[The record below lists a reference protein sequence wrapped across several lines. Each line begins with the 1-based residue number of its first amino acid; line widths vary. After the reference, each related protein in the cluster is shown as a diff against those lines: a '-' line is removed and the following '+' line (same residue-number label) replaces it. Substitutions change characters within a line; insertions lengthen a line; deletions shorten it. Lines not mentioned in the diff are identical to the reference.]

1 MTRRTSTRHPVLTL
15 YDQVTYVNGLKEH
28 QAVTRYAEEV
38 PAGIGLSGQDT
49 ASTDVDRS
57 FFSAILPNK
66 HLEYQVDRQK
76 PHMAGI
82 RSECSGSFFAQCRK
96 SYCWR
101 LDNLLDLRYGLY
113 QLWKSSRIEPTVVL
127 LVIAPRVAPWRRCSG
142 LMSQEP
148 TSGSRTTSSS
158 KVGRQHFVSEMQPVT

>member
-1 MTRRTSTRHPVLTL
+1 M
-15 YDQVTYVNGLKEH
+15 
-28 QAVTRYAEEV
+28 
-38 PAGIGLSGQDT
+38 PAGIGLSGPDT

-66 HLEYQVDRQK
+66 HLEYQVDRDNSRNRTWRGFVLSAQD
-76 PHMAGI
+76 P
-82 RSECSGSFFAQCRK
+82 FLQCRK

-158 KVGRQHFVSEMQPVT
+158 KVDRQHFVSEMQPVT